1 MSQADLLDH
10 DPVFQLKGSMLAVT
24 VLELAHNDLPRLDRQ
39 LADKVAQ
46 APNFFRDTP
55 LVLALD
61 KLPDG
66 EGQLDLQGVLDICR
80 RHGLRTLAI
89 RASREEDIRL
99 ATMFDIPV
107 LPPSGSSRERAVE
120 PKDAVPQVT
129 GAAPVRRPRG
139 EKLSEKVV
147 EQAAGAGV
155 QAEKPAKQT
164 TEAKP
169 EKPKEAAAEPTDAAQ
184 EPAKEAAAEAAPEKP
199 AEPPAPVV
207 RPTKLVTTPVRG
219 GVQIYAAGGDLIVLA
234 PVSPGAELLADGN
247 IHVYGPMR
255 GRALA
260 GVKGDTSARIFC
272 QQLAAE
278 LVSIAGNYKV
288 AEDLRRSPQWGQA
301 VHVSLSGDVLNI
313 TRL

>member
-107 LPPSGSSRERAVE
+107 LPPSGSSRERTVE
-120 PKDAVPQVT
+120 PKDPATPLT
-129 GAAPVRRPRG
+129 GATPVRRPRS
-139 EKLSEKVV
+139 ERLSEKVV
-147 EQAAGAGV
+147 EQAAGGATVQPENSTGKATEI
-155 QAEKPAKQT
+155 QAEKS
-164 TEAKP
+164 
-169 EKPKEAAAEPTDAAQ
+169 AETQEPITDAT
-184 EPAKEAAAEAAPEKP
+184 PEKP

-207 RPTKLVTTPVRG
+207 RPTKLVTSPVRG

>member
-120 PKDAVPQVT
+120 PRDAVPQVT
-129 GAAPVRRPRG
+129 GAVPVRRPRG

-155 QAEKPAKQT
+155 QADNSVEKPAEQPAESQPGKPAEVAA
-164 TEAKP
+164 EATADAQEAAP
-169 EKPKEAAAEPTDAAQ
+169 EAAA
-184 EPAKEAAAEAAPEKP
+184 EKP